1 MLDCY
6 WKYYLGIEC
15 PGCGFQRSCWAL
27 FQGDIL
33 ESLRLFPATI
43 PLLLTLLI
51 LILHLRF
58 KFNQGAKLITITF
71 SSTAAIIVISFIV
84 KIMNHGVHA

>member
-15 PGCGFQRSCWAL
+15 PGCGFQRSCLAL
-27 FQGDIL
+27 FQGDL
-33 ESLRLFPATI
+33 VESLRLFPATI
-43 PLLLTLLI
+43 PFLLTILLV
-51 LILHLRF
+51 ILHLSF
-58 KFNQGAKLITITF
+58 KLNQGAKLITIAF

-84 KIMNHGVHA
+84 KIMNHGIHV